1 MNLES
6 TRSGP
11 HPALAPHGAVKPA
24 SRTEAGEGSRRF
36 DDAMQ
41 LLESGCWQ
49 ASFLS
54 LAELADE
61 GHAQA
66 ARIALVFAKRGT
78 SLFGGTFRATELQR
92 SRWEQALG

>member
-11 HPALAPHGAVKPA
+11 HPALTPHGAVKPA
-24 SRTEAGEGSRRF
+24 LRTEAGEGSRRF

-54 LAELADE
+54 LFDGDHGKCEELDRRGGVVGSLE
-61 GHAQA
+61 SSNSIENA
-66 ARIALVFAKRGT
+66 ARR
-78 SLFGGTFRATELQR
+78 
-92 SRWEQALG
+92 

>member
-1 MNLES
+1 
-6 TRSGP
+6 
-11 HPALAPHGAVKPA
+11 
-24 SRTEAGEGSRRF
+24 
-36 DDAMQ
+36 MQ

-66 ARIALVFAKRGT
+66 ARIALVFVKRGT
-78 SLFGGTFRATELQR
+78 SLFGGTFRATEQQR